1 VDPRIAIGV
10 AEAYRPRERRRPPPR
25 RLTGFKGEVMSVM
38 VITKFEAPASTMDEM
53 AKEKHKATL
62 ERIADVGR
70 AKGAIHHEFAE
81 DVDGNLLAVDEWES
95 EDAFHAFFDD
105 MADIRQVMADAGVG
119 APPTTTSY
127 RILSTSDRF

>member
-1 VDPRIAIGV
+1 
-10 AEAYRPRERRRPPPR
+10 
-25 RLTGFKGEVMSVM
+25 MSVM

-53 AKEKHKATL
+53 ARGRHRETL
-62 ERIADVGR
+62 ERVSAVGR

-105 MADIRQVMADAGVG
+105 ETDIRQLMADAGVS

-127 RILSTSDRF
+127 RILPTSDRF

>member
-1 VDPRIAIGV
+1 
-10 AEAYRPRERRRPPPR
+10 
-25 RLTGFKGEVMSVM
+25 MSVM

-53 AKEKHKATL
+53 ARGQQRATL
-62 ERIADVGR
+62 ERIADIGR
-70 AKGAIHHEFAE
+70 SKGAIHHEFAE

-105 MADIRQVMADAGVG
+105 MEDIRQVMAAAGVA

-127 RILSTSDRF
+127 RILATTDRF